1 MNYKTILIPAK
12 CPKPD
17 LDYLF
22 SCNKMSAEVWNLCIR
37 LDAKWKEL
45 TGKSIGRND
54 LQKHTKKCVPLA
66 AKAIHHVV
74 HKYLYARDAM
84 WKSRKAKHENSFKVA
99 LPYKE
104 KKYFTS
110 GWDGQCLQINYEKRT
125 IRIPRCQEIIDGKN
139 RNQPPVICYVKT
151 IPKNIVEVE
160 LVWRGRL
167 MFAIKYK
174 EEKEY
179 LQIKSNNSASIDLG
193 QIHTMT
199 SIDNNGNSIII
210 TGRKMN
216 SILQLRNKEMAKL
229 DAKLAPIKKGSR
241 NYKKLMRTR
250 QKIRMRYKRQM
261 NDCVHKITKLYVD
274 FCLQNDISTVY
285 YGDLDGCTRNIAQN
299 KIGWKTI
306 RQKLNQWNFGQVT
319 KQLENKLTRHGI
331 KMVKVKEYW
340 TSQTCPNCG
349 TLNKTR
355 TRNYSCECGYR
366 QHRDI
371 VGAINILN
379 KEANLNLTK
388 YTTKKY
394 LRIA

>member
-1 MNYKTILIPAK
+1 
-12 CPKPD
+12 
-17 LDYLF
+17 
-22 SCNKMSAEVWNLCIR
+22 MSAEVWNLCVK
-37 LDAKWKEL
+37 LDAQWKEL
-45 TGKSIGRND
+45 TGKVIGRND
-54 LQKHTKKCVPLA
+54 LQKQTKKCVPLT

-74 HKYLYARDAM
+74 HKYLFARGAM
-84 WKSRKAKHENSFKVA
+84 WESRKANHENSRKVN

-104 KKYFTS
+104 KKYFTT
-110 GWDGQCLQINYEKRT
+110 GWDGQCIQINHEKGT
-125 IRIPRCQEIIDGKN
+125 IRIPKCSQLIDGKW
-139 RNQPPVICYVKT
+139 RFQDPVICYAKT
-151 IPKNIVEVE
+151 IPQNIAEIE

-167 MFAIKYK
+167 MLAIKYK
-174 EEKEY
+174 ELGEY
-179 LQIKSNNSASIDLG
+179 VQVKSNNSASIDLG
-193 QIHTMT
+193 QIHTIT
-199 SIDNNGNSIII
+199 SIDNNENTVII

-216 SILQLRNKEMAKL
+216 SIIQLRNKEMAKL
-229 DAKLAPIKKGSR
+229 DAKLAVLTKGSR
-241 NYKKLMRTR
+241 KYKKIMKTR

-285 YGDLDGCTRNIAQN
+285 YGDLDSCTRNIAKN
-299 KIGWKTI
+299 EIGWKTT

-319 KQLENKLTRHGI
+319 RQLENKLTRHGI
-331 KMVKVKEYW
+331 EMVKVKEYW

-355 TRNYSCECGYR
+355 TRNYSCECGYQ

>member
-1 MNYKTILIPAK
+1 
-12 CPKPD
+12 
-17 LDYLF
+17 
-22 SCNKMSAEVWNLCIR
+22 MSAEVWNLCVK
-37 LDAKWKEL
+37 LDAQWKEL

-54 LQKHTKKCVPLA
+54 LQKQTKRCVPIS

-74 HKYLYARDAM
+74 HKYLFARDSM
-84 WKSRKAKHENSFKVA
+84 WRSRKSKHENSYRVN

-110 GWDGQCLQINYEKRT
+110 GWDGQCLKINYEDGT
-125 IRIPRCQEIIDGKN
+125 IRIQKNNELVLGKWKT
-139 RNQPPVICYVKT
+139 QSPVICYAKT
-151 IPKNIVEVE
+151 LPQNIVEIE
-160 LVWRGRL
+160 IVWRGRL
-167 MFAIKYK
+167 MLAIKYK
-174 EEKEY
+174 ELGEY
-179 LQIKSNNSASIDLG
+179 AQIKSNDSASIDLG
-193 QIHTMT
+193 QIHAIT
-199 SIDNNGNSIII
+199 SIDNHENAVII

-216 SILQLRNKEMAKL
+216 SILQLRNKETAKL
-229 DAKLAPIKKGSR
+229 DAKLAPLTKGSR
-241 NYKKLMRTR
+241 NYKKLIKTR
-250 QKIRMRYKRQM
+250 EKVGMRYKRQM

-285 YGDLDGCTRNIAQN
+285 YGDLDGCTRNISKN
-299 KIGWKTI
+299 KIGWKTT

-349 TLNKTR
+349 SLNKTR
-355 TRNYSCECGYR
+355 TRNYSCECGYQ

-379 KEANLNLTK
+379 KEANLTLTK
-388 YTTKKY
+388 YATKKY